1 MLMKLS
7 EGYAKLKQRVEM
19 IAETSK
25 PFEFLSKKENALPY
39 VYPCD
44 NYVENVLSLQLV
56 KKELKKLLDNYYKS
70 QNITISS
77 IGCKVD
83 AASFPKL
90 QSVLNDCSNTLE
102 IKNLPDVFISDR
114 LKGINALAL
123 QINEKFAILISP
135 KSLFQLS
142 EKELKFMLGHE
153 LSHVSQGNLLCHT
166 ANGILCDFKKK
177 NEVVG
182 TIVADIIELP
192 LKEWC
197 RACEYTA
204 DRAGYLCCG
213 DMNAVISLFNKIG
226 MENSRSGYYSYT
238 EIYRDH
244 PYIKN
249 RIDRI
254 KEFAE
259 SL

>member
-1 MLMKLS
+1 MNLRKQYEKLTQKATQLTNTTKS
-7 EGYAKLKQRVEM
+7 
-19 IAETSK
+19 
-25 PFEFLSKKENALPY
+25 FEFLSPKKEDALPY
-39 VYPCD
+39 AYPCD
-44 NYVENVLSLQLV
+44 NYMEKILSLQPV
-56 KKELKKLLDNYYKS
+56 KKEFKKLLNNYYKS
-70 QNITISS
+70 QNIRISN

-83 AASFPKL
+83 ASSFPKL
-90 QSVLNDCSNTLE
+90 QSVLKYCSDTLE
-102 IKNLPDVFISDR
+102 LKNIPEIFVSNR
-114 LKGINALAL
+114 LKGINAIAL
-123 QINEKFAILISP
+123 QINEESAILISP

-142 EKELKFMLGHE
+142 EKELRFMLGHE

-166 ANGILCDFKKK
+166 ANGILCDLKNK

-204 DRAGYLCCG
+204 DRAGYLCCK
-213 DMNAVISLFNKIG
+213 DMETVISLFNKIG
-226 MENSRSGYYSYT
+226 DENTKTKYYNYT

-244 PYIKN
+244 PYIEN

>member
-1 MLMKLS
+1 MKLS
-7 EGYAKLKQRVEM
+7 EGYTKLKQKVDLITES
-19 IAETSK
+19 AKS
-25 PFEFLSKKENALPY
+25 FEFLSPKKENALPY
-39 VYPCD
+39 AYPCD
-44 NYVENVLSLQLV
+44 NYLEKILSLHPV

-70 QNITISS
+70 QNIRISS

-90 QSVLNDCSNTLE
+90 HSVLKYCSEALE
-102 IKNLPDVFISDR
+102 VKNIPDIFVSNR

-123 QINEKFAILISP
+123 QINEDSAILMSP

-142 EKELKFMLGHE
+142 EKELMFMLGHE

-177 NEVVG
+177 NEAIG
-182 TIVADIIELP
+182 SIVADIIELP

-204 DRAGYLCCG
+204 DRAGYLCCK

-226 MENSRSGYYSYT
+226 VENNRSGYYSYT
-238 EIYRDH
+238 EIYREH
-244 PYIKN
+244 PYIEN

-254 KEFAE
+254 KKFVE

>member
-1 MLMKLS
+1 MKLS

-25 PFEFLSKKENALPY
+25 PFEFLSPKKENALPY
-39 VYPCD
+39 AYPCD
-44 NYVENVLSLQLV
+44 NYLEKILSLHPV

-70 QNITISS
+70 QNIRISN
-77 IGCKVD
+77 IGRKVD

-90 QSVLNDCSNTLE
+90 QSVLNDCSNTLK
-102 IKNLPDVFISDR
+102 IKKLPDVFISDR
-114 LKGINALAL
+114 LKGINAIAL
-123 QINEKFAILISP
+123 QINEALVILISP

-153 LSHVSQGNLLCHT
+153 LSHVVQGNLLCHT
-166 ANGILCDFKKK
+166 ANGILCGFKKK
-177 NEVVG
+177 SEIVG
-182 TIVADIIELP
+182 TIVADLIELP

-204 DRAGYLCCG
+204 DRAGYLCCK
-213 DMNAVISLFNKIG
+213 DMNTVISLFNKIG
-226 MENSRSGYYSYT
+226 VENSRSGYYSYT